1 MRRAAS
7 LPLALAALVAAV
19 VALSGCGADAH
30 LQRQAAATRSTT
42 CQSIIERQ
50 EGRPA
55 PQLAPDKWLPEVKRP
70 PKSLTETIN
79 EREIIDDC
87 FDVQTS
93 LEHSDS
99 SNGGPVHLGIFSR
112 PSAASSSRSGLT
124 GLLDQASGSH
134 DEATSPSSDSD
145 GLLSSLVRL
154 GRLIR
159 Q

>member
-1 MRRAAS
+1 MRRAAP
-7 LPLALAALVAAV
+7 LPLAVAALVTAV
-19 VALSGCGADAH
+19 VVLSGCGADAH

-50 EGRPA
+50 QGR
-55 PQLAPDKWLPEVKRP
+55 LAPPIAADKWLPEVKRP

-93 LEHSDS
+93 LDHSDR
-99 SNGGPVHLGIFSR
+99 SNGVPLHLGVFSR
-112 PSAASSSRSGLT
+112 RSADSSSGSGLA
-124 GLLDQASGSH
+124 GLLDQASASH
-134 DEATSPSSDSD
+134 AESSSQSTDSD
-145 GLLSSLVRL
+145 ALLSSLVRL